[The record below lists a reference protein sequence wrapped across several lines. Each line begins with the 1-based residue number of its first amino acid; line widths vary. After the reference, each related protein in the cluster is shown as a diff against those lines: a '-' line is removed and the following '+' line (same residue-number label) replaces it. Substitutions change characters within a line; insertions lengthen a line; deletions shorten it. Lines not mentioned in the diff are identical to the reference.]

1 MSNQIGFDELLK
13 EYKELL
19 EENEKLRIENEK
31 LKKLLEE
38 INNNS
43 SSFIK
48 SSTLSDSLAAAAEEE
63 ASISAFPENDSINFI
78 EGILPFS
85 ENDSHFICRKC
96 HKIPVIE
103 FNSLKTFNF
112 SCICFKY
119 QNISLEDI
127 IKEYIVKENKENE
140 NDNNNIE
147 KYFKCRTHNENFV
160 YYCKYDNLQLC
171 RTCIK
176 QKYCHQFHPLY
187 SFDCYFFE
195 INQKRK
201 QIFKILN
208 EKQKEMSIE
217 FNDADLLLNLFSV
230 ISNDFI
236 LYPNYSHFIII
247 EKALTFLE
255 QFISNKK
262 NNKIIESLNFQ
273 KNLIIK
279 NKKILYENMIN
290 ANIIIEIDITNSNL
304 NDITQICELDFV
316 NLEKLYLCEN
326 SISNVEPLLRA
337 KFKKIKYLGFGRNKI
352 SNDNIPYLLEMKF
365 EQLKELNLYSN
376 NLTDSKIF
384 DLQNSQNLPN
394 LKTFYIGNN
403 RIDWEKN
410 NSIDLKYNFKNL
422 KTIGLTCGIFDD
434 NTIKYINNFDFS
446 KLEIIYLS
454 KCNFHSLYFIKY
466 LELPCIEE
474 FYINITFI
482 KEFYPLIKYRN
493 LKIIE
498 MRENFIE
505 NIDNLELF
513 IKNLPNLRQ
522 FNLLKNNI
530 NMNLDKNKKIMKA
543 IKNIRINLDII
554 IA

>member
-1 MSNQIGFDELLK
+1 
-13 EYKELL
+13 
-19 EENEKLRIENEK
+19 
-31 LKKLLEE
+31 
-38 INNNS
+38 
-43 SSFIK
+43 
-48 SSTLSDSLAAAAEEE
+48 
-63 ASISAFPENDSINFI
+63 
-78 EGILPFS
+78 
-85 ENDSHFICRKC
+85 
-96 HKIPVIE
+96 
-103 FNSLKTFNF
+103 
-112 SCICFKY
+112 
-119 QNISLEDI
+119 
-127 IKEYIVKENKENE
+127 
-140 NDNNNIE
+140 
-147 KYFKCRTHNENFV
+147 
-160 YYCKYDNLQLC
+160 
-171 RTCIK
+171 
-176 QKYCHQFHPLY
+176 
-187 SFDCYFFE
+187 
-195 INQKRK
+195 
-201 QIFKILN
+201 
-208 EKQKEMSIE
+208 
-217 FNDADLLLNLFSV
+217 LFSV

-337 KFKKIKYLGFGRNKI
+337 KFKKIKYLGLGRNKI
-352 SNDNIPYLLEMKF
+352 SNDNISYLLEMKF

-403 RIDWEKN
+403 RIDWEKS

-466 LELPCIEE
+466 LELPYIEE

-482 KEFYPLIKYRN
+482 ISLS
-493 LKIIE
+493 
-498 MRENFIE
+498 
-505 NIDNLELF
+505 
-513 IKNLPNLRQ
+513 
-522 FNLLKNNI
+522 I
-530 NMNLDKNKKIMKA
+530 NQI
-543 IKNIRINLDII
+543 
-554 IA
+554 

>member
-1 MSNQIGFDELLK
+1 MSNQIGYDDLLK
-13 EYKELL
+13 QNKELL
-19 EENEKLRIENEK
+19 EENDKLRTENQK

-48 SSTLSDSLAAAAEEE
+48 NTSLSNSLAIAAEEE
-63 ASISAFPENDSINFI
+63 ASLSVFTENDSINII

-85 ENDSHFICRKC
+85 ENDAHFICRKC

-112 SCICFKY
+112 SCNCFKY

-127 IKEYIVKENKENE
+127 IKEYIVKENKESE

-147 KYFKCRTHNENFV
+147 KYFKCRKHNEHFD
-160 YYCKYDNLQLC
+160 YYCKYDYLQLC

-176 QKYCHQFHPLY
+176 QKLFHQFHPLY
-187 SFDCYFFE
+187 IFDCYFFE

-208 EKQKEMSIE
+208 EKQKEMSLE

-230 ISNDFI
+230 ISNDFT
-236 LYPNYSHFIII
+236 LYPNYSHFVII

-255 QFISNKK
+255 QFISNK
-262 NNKIIESLNFQ
+262 NNNQIIESLNFQ

-290 ANIIIEIDITNSNL
+290 ANIIIEIDIINSNL

-316 NLEKLYLCEN
+316 NLEKLYLSEN

-337 KFKKIKYLGFGRNKI
+337 KFKKIKHLGLGRNKI
-352 SNDNIPYLLEMKF
+352 SNDNIPYLLGMKF
-365 EQLKELNLYSN
+365 EHLKELNLYSN

-384 DLQNSQNLPN
+384 DLQNNQNLPN

-403 RIDWEKN
+403 KIDWEKS
-410 NSIDLKYNFKNL
+410 NSIDIKYNFKNL

-434 NTIKYINNFDFS
+434 NTIKYIKNFDFS
-446 KLEIIYLS
+446 NLKIIYLS
-454 KCNFHSLYFIKY
+454 KCNFHSLDFIKY

-505 NIDNLELF
+505 NIDKLESF
-513 IKNLPNLRQ
+513 IENLPKLMQ
-522 FNLLKNNI
+522 FNILKNNI
-530 NMNLDKNKKIMKA
+530 NMNLDKNEKIMKVV
-543 IKNIRINLDII
+543 KNIRINLDII